1 MNTSSESG
9 VPWSSFVIG
18 LVRTFIVRAAV
29 GNVFDLMMKVMTAL
43 IVVIA
48 IVFSVLSGWMVKRM
62 MSDDI
67 KREFVAP

>member
-1 MNTSSESG
+1 M
-9 VPWSSFVIG
+9 
-18 LVRTFIVRAAV
+18 RTFIVLAGV

-48 IVFSVLSGWMVKRM
+48 IVFSVLSGWMVRRM